1 MTLQAYYNRFDAAD
15 RYDELLFRASRG
27 LQSAELNEIQAI
39 LSDRMKRIADV
50 LFKDGGV
57 VRGGSATINV
67 NTGAVQMDA
76 GAIYVLGGVR
86 EVGAATFTIPTTGT
100 VQIGVRLITSTVTE
114 LEDPDLRDPAIGTR
128 NFQEAG
134 AGRTRRTISW
144 GWSGDGAPGEFFSVY
159 NVLNGVLVTQE
170 IPPALDG
177 VKQLLARYDRDAN
190 GSYIVSGLNLIALG
204 KDVSQSNY
212 TFTVQDGVAN
222 VQGNKIEKPTAT
234 PQAFTIDPD
243 LQQIN
248 NEPKSS
254 ASASTQTLTLNR
266 KPLNDILDVVI
277 TAEKTVTLTHGSFS
291 GALDILPDTAVLELV
306 EVKQGATTYTATT
319 DFRLTADQVDWS
331 PTGAEPAPGSTY
343 TVKYRYLT
351 SVTPANVNPDAATFQ
366 VTGAVPGTLVLV
378 DYRWKMP
385 RYDVLALDAEG
396 LFHRIKGVAAPFNPV
411 LPSVPSTQL
420 QIASFY
426 LDWFSASTPAV
437 SNDGTRVVSMKEQ
450 QQVKASIVELFNL
463 VADER
468 LQRDISSREP
478 TAKYGVFTDPLFD
491 NDLRDSGVT
500 QDAVVVNQELRLA
513 VNATVVDAPQNN
525 SVTHLL
531 PYTEETLIAQ
541 ELRTGQMA
549 INPYGNFDPVPAR
562 VVLNPAVDLWTV
574 TDEQTATSTERL
586 TTFSSLGLI
595 QRTSTANVTRLVSE
609 ETRALDFL
617 RQRSVSFTVDGFD
630 PSEPLAQLIFDG
642 INITPS
648 PALVANANGVISGT
662 FTVPA
667 NVPAGT
673 KLVRFI
679 GQNGNFGSASYTG
692 TGTLLVRRWSST
704 TTVTTEFYDPLA
716 QSFVLEEGRHV
727 TGLDL
732 KFAAKGSN
740 ANPVLI
746 QLREGDN
753 GFPSR
758 NVIADAT
765 IRPADI
771 VTTNTYVRATF
782 STPVWLEGNTEY
794 FAVIMTDDG
803 THAVRVAELG
813 RLDPITNQVVTAQPY
828 TVGVLL
834 SSSNGSTWTAHQE
847 KDLTFR
853 LIGADFTSTSRT
865 VNMGSITVSGCTD
878 LLVNAPVELPSN
890 STAVSYR
897 LTRSTGEI
905 FNLAPGQLLRFDTA
919 ISDTIQVQAILLG
932 NGNESPVLSPGT
944 QIIVGS
950 LDTAGFYQ
958 SRQFQLSAGGSTMRV
973 VFDAEITGSATVV
986 PQYDNG
992 GFQTL
997 DLVKVT
1003 PLGDGYAEYVYQD
1016 TGITGLTASKV
1027 KLNLTGTPAHR
1038 PRVRNIRAVMV

>member
-27 LQSAELNEIQAI
+27 LQSAELNEIQSI

-57 VRGGSATINV
+57 VRGASASINV
-67 NTGAVQMDA
+67 NTGATQMEA
-76 GAIYVLGGVR
+76 GAIYVLGAVR
-86 EVGAATFTIPTTGT
+86 EVAAATFTIPTTGS
-100 VQIGVRLITSTVTE
+100 VQIGVRVITSTVTE

-128 NFQEAG
+128 NYQEAG
-134 AGRTRRTISW
+134 AGRTQRTIAW
-144 GWSGDGAPGEFFSVY
+144 GWSGDGGTGEFFSVY
-159 NVLNGVLVTQE
+159 NVLNGVLVTQD

-204 KDVSQSNY
+204 KDITQSNY

-222 VQGNKIEKPTAT
+222 VLGTKIEKPTAT
-234 PQAFTIDPD
+234 PQAFPIDPD
-243 LQQIN
+243 LQTIT

-254 ASASTQTLTLNR
+254 STASVQTLTLNR
-266 KPLNDILDVVI
+266 KPLNDIQDVVI

-291 GALDILPDTAVLELV
+291 GALDILPDTAVLSIE
-306 EVKQGATTYTATT
+306 EVKQGATTYVANT
-319 DFRLTADQVDWS
+319 DYRLTADQVDWS
-331 PTGAEPAPGSTY
+331 LTGAEPAPGSTY

-351 SVTPANVNPDAATFQ
+351 SVTPTNVNPDAGTFQ
-366 VTGAVPGTLVLV
+366 VTGAVAGTLVLV

-385 RYDVLALDAEG
+385 RYDVLALDSEG
-396 LFHRIKGVAAPFNPV
+396 LFHRIKGVAAAFNPV
-411 LPSVPSTQL
+411 LPGVPSTQL
-420 QIASFY
+420 QLASFY
-426 LDWFSASTPAV
+426 LDWFSTSTPVV

-450 QQVKASIVELFNL
+450 QQLKASIVELYSL

-478 TAKYGVFTDPLFD
+478 SAKYGVFTDPLFD
-491 NDLRDSGVT
+491 NDLRDAGVT
-500 QDAVVVNQELRLA
+500 QDAVIVNQELRLA

-525 SVTHLL
+525 STTHLL
-531 PYTEETLIAQ
+531 PFSEETLIAQ

-549 INPYGNFDPVPAR
+549 VNPYGNFDPVPAR

-574 TDEQTATSTERL
+574 TDEQTATSTQRL
-586 TTFSSLGLI
+586 STFSSLGLL
-595 QRTSTANVTRLVSE
+595 QRTSTTNVTRLVSE
-609 ETRALDFL
+609 ETRAVDFL
-617 RQRSVSFTVDGFD
+617 RQRSVSFTVTGFD
-630 PSEPLAQLIFDG
+630 GQEQLSQLLFDG

-648 PALVANANGVISGT
+648 PAPVADSSGTITGT

-679 GQNGNFGSASYTG
+679 GQNGNFGNASYTG
-692 TGTLLVRRWSST
+692 TGTLVVRRWSST
-704 TTVTTEFYDPLA
+704 TTTTTEFYDPLA

-732 KFAAKGSN
+732 KFAVKGGN
-740 ANPVLI
+740 NPVLV

-758 NVIADAT
+758 NVIADAL
-765 IRPADI
+765 IPASSI
-771 VTTNTYVRATF
+771 VTTNTYVRANF
-782 STPVWLEGNTEY
+782 STPVWLDGNTEY
-794 FAVIMTDDG
+794 FAVVLTDDP

-813 RLDPITNQVVTAQPY
+813 RLDPIANRVVTAQPY

-865 VNMGSITVSGCTD
+865 INMGSITVSGCTD
-878 LLVNAPVELPSN
+878 LLINAPVELPSN
-890 STAVSYR
+890 ATAVSYR
-897 LTRSTGEI
+897 LTRTTGEV

-919 ISDTIQVQAILLG
+919 ISDTMQVQAILSG
-932 NGNESPVLSPGT
+932 TNNESPVLSPGT
-944 QIIVGS
+944 QIIVGA

-958 SRQFQLSAGGSTMRV
+958 SRQFTVASGGSTMRV
-973 VFDAEITGSATVV
+973 VFDALITGSAQVV
-986 PQYDNG
+986 PQYDKN
-992 GFQTL
+992 GFQNMTL
-997 DLVKVT
+997 AKVT
-1003 PLGDGYAEYVYQD
+1003 PIGDGYAEYVYQD